1 MAKIEKKVYNTT
13 VWNIILLFEI
23 SFLIAANN
31 SL

>member
-23 SFLIAANN
+23 SILIAANN